1 MELLCWDSADA
12 NDWKILSGF
21 VNNAVIIDL
30 EHEVKHMAI
39 SIRRVYKTKLPD
51 AIIAA
56 TEIVCKSTLITHNRT
71 DFKKIKGLSLIDP
84 FEFEAN

>member
-1 MELLCWDSADA
+1 
-12 NDWKILSGF
+12 
-21 VNNAVIIDL
+21 
-30 EHEVKHMAI
+30 MAI

-56 TEIVCKSTLITHNRT
+56 TAIVCKSALITHNRT
-71 DFKKIKGLSLIDP
+71 DFKKIKGLSLVDP